1 MPDTPPQQ
9 AVAIIGMGCR
19 FPGGANT
26 PEQFWEMLCQGVDAI
41 TEIPRDR
48 FDVDALFDPDPVA
61 PGKIYTHW
69 GGYLDGIDEFDADF
83 FGIAPRE
90 ARRMDPQQRILLEV
104 AWEALEHGGQPPDLL
119 AGTNTGIFVGVAG
132 HDYADVQALSLNRA
146 GIDAHVNVGSS
157 GCIIANRLS
166 YLLDVHG
173 PSFTVDTACS
183 SSLTAVHL
191 ACRSLAAG
199 ECDLAIAGGVN
210 VLLAPEPTIGFCKAN
225 MLSPDGRCR
234 SFDAAAN
241 GYVRSEGIGAVVL
254 KPLATALADG
264 DPIQAVIRGSAINQ
278 DGRTAGLSLPSA
290 AGQEAMLRQALRQA
304 GVPASAIQY
313 IEAHGTGTTAGD
325 PVEAAAIGAVLST
338 DRPAGDL
345 CLIGSVKSNVG
356 HLEVAAGVAGLIK
369 AALALKHRAVPPNL
383 HFSEPNPAIAFEELK
398 LRVPTQ
404 LEPWP
409 ETAGPA
415 MAGVNSF
422 GFGGAN
428 AHVVLEEAPQAEPP
442 RAEPPQVTAHAA
454 QDQRAHAHVLTLSA
468 HTPEG
473 LRQSA
478 ERHLRY
484 VRASGSVDLRDLCY
498 TAATRR
504 SHHQHRLAAAVG
516 SHTELD
522 DHLEAFLHDEERAG
536 LATGRAS
543 TGQQPKLAFV
553 FSGMGPQWWG
563 MGQQLLDEEPTF
575 REVIDQCDHILTPLT
590 GWSLVEEIAADE
602 TRSRIGET
610 DVAQVVNCAVQIAL
624 AAVWRSWG
632 IVPDA
637 IVGHSAGEMAAAHVA
652 GALSLPDALFGAF
665 HRGRLLDRATG
676 TGTMLAA
683 GISAAEAAALVAE
696 HRGRVSLAAVNSPT
710 SITLSGEDGPLQQI
724 ADVLEGQER
733 FCRLLPVEVPY
744 HGPQMEAIREELLD
758 VLAGLDPVAPAV
770 PTVSAGTGTWVEA
783 ERFDADYWWRN
794 VRQPVQFA
802 AAIDTLVED
811 GAELLV
817 EVSPH
822 PVLAGNIAEC
832 LANHGKAAAVL
843 PTLRRRED
851 EHQVMLGSLATLYV
865 RGRRID
871 WAAVYPDGT
880 CLTLPTYPWQ
890 RERHWFET
898 ADAATEARHVGID
911 TGHPLLGRRLPSP
924 QPSWEADLEDPRT
937 AYLDAHVVEDSAVF
951 PGAAYVEMALAAGR
965 ELWGDTPVALEHVE
979 FNKLLFLTRPRDL
992 RFQLLYGTRDG
1003 SVEMH
1008 SAPASD
1014 PLSWTLNAAATLRR
1028 TEEREADGR
1037 IDLAGARK
1045 RCTSWTS
1052 SEDQY
1057 RSLEQRG
1064 FRYGGPFR
1072 GLQEIWAGEEEAI
1085 GRIHFPAGIA
1095 LPVDGYRVHPALLD
1109 AAFQLFG
1116 LPWSKSSA
1124 DTHAGR
1130 PLFPVS
1136 VDRIVLRRSAGPRF
1150 WAHMVLRNTGDGLL
1164 DGDIWLVN
1172 DDGNVAVT
1180 CEGLRIKVLEGA
1192 QPSQQREI
1200 DDWLYELRWEE
1211 APLPESLDPPAPTG
1225 DGQTPRLA
1233 APSGISGALRA
1244 QRVGP
1249 ETASGAQDYY
1259 DIVEPSLDRIAT
1271 GFTLAALDDLG
1282 WDPHR
1287 DSGRPTD
1294 AVAEALGVVPSHRRL
1309 LAGLLRMVPD
1319 PVDRAR
1325 GNGDPFPRPPSVLH
1339 RHLDALVADFP
1350 AYAAKAQ
1357 LIGKTGGHLADILQ
1371 GNLDAREIL
1380 LTDDSLRLLAQLYQD
1395 SPLGRAYHEVIGDA
1409 VAAAVSGTSAS
1420 ARLRVLE
1427 VGAGTGA
1434 ATAAVLPHL
1443 PASAEYVFT
1452 DISPHF
1458 LTHAEERF
1466 GDHPDM
1472 RFAVLDIETDPAAQ
1486 GFEPHSFDLVL
1497 AANVLHTTA
1506 ELRTTLAH
1514 VQRLLAPGGLLA
1526 LLELT
1531 RPTGWF
1537 NLVFGL
1543 LDGWWRFADVDLRPT
1558 QPLLPG
1564 GPWQSLLEESGFDE
1578 VTRLFEGE
1586 REGGELQ
1593 TVVLAQAPVS
1603 PQPIVS
1609 SSAAQPARSR
1619 HWLLFADGSGVA
1631 SNLAAALRARGDACT
1646 LAYPG
1651 ETYRQRGDG
1660 TFELP
1665 PGDAA
1670 AASARLLAA
1679 LEEDRET
1686 LHGVVHL
1693 WSLDAASSDGL
1704 RSTALME
1711 TQQLGCGSV
1720 LGLIQAFQ
1728 QGAGRMP
1735 ETWLVTSGSQ
1745 PVPGHDAAPNMPQAA
1760 LWGLGRVLMNE
1771 HAEVRCRLVDL
1782 SPELAREEIDALA
1795 EELCGDEA
1803 DEELALRG
1811 RRRLVRRLHRV
1822 SLESTTRREER
1833 RPLSPDDHGFSL
1845 GIEAPGAL
1853 GSLGLQQA
1861 PPAEPRRGELSIR
1874 VLASGV
1880 SFRDVLHALGMLPA
1894 AVFQYESGPPSL
1906 GSECAGTVLACGEG
1920 VEGFQIGDEVI
1931 ALASATHGSRARAR
1945 ADLAVPKPP
1954 SLTFQEAAC
1963 IPNAYVTAD
1972 YALNQVARVTAGER
1986 VLIHSAAGAVGLAAI
2001 AYCRRA
2007 GAEIYATAGT
2017 PDKRAYL
2024 RSLGVEHVMDSRSL
2038 GFANEIRDRTGGEG
2052 VDVVLNS
2059 LAGEALLKG
2068 VEVLRPYGRFVELG
2082 KRDIYE
2088 NAQLGLLPFQRNLS
2102 FHAVDLVQ
2110 LALDRP
2116 AVAQSLLGNIVRE
2129 VASGA
2134 LPMIPHTAFDL
2145 ADAEQAFRL
2154 IAQAKHIGKVV
2165 LTVREPCYHVG
2176 TGRDVPVARA
2186 DGTYLITGGLGGF
2199 GLAVAEWLAHQGAQH
2214 LVLVSR
2220 SGVPKEDV
2228 TALAGLRASGAKV
2241 VTMSADVSQEE
2252 DVARVLDAIQRELPP
2267 LRGVVH
2273 AAMVLDDDVLVR
2285 LDRERFDAV
2294 LAPKV
2299 AGAWNL
2305 HRFTRHHQLDFF
2317 ALFSSMAS
2325 VIGHPLQANYAAA
2338 NAFLD
2343 ALAAHR
2349 RALDLPALTIGWGA
2363 VSDVG
2368 YVARHPETAEY
2379 LDRGGFTTFSPDQAL
2394 ETLGELLCYDLS
2406 HVIAAR
2412 MDWSR
2417 WAASNSLTAASK
2429 RFELF
2434 VAAERQDT
2442 EQRTEGA
2449 GGSPLSPLETAG
2461 AAERRALLESY
2472 VRHKVAKV
2480 IGATPEKVDPEREL
2494 AQLGFDSLMAVEF
2507 VTALKADL
2515 AVSIP
2520 VVKILQGTSCV
2531 QLVDVLLDQLEL
2543 DAPDAAGPVEEPA
2556 QGASPEHLAEHP
2568 FSFELSFEQRRF
2580 WFLQRL
2586 HPEDA
2591 AYNLQAAARL
2601 SGALDHDALHRGL
2614 TEILRRHDLLR
2625 ATVHEVDGGPVQ
2637 RFGSPA
2643 PADLP
2648 LVDLADLP
2656 EPECDERM
2664 AQLAIDEIQR
2674 PFDFDTGPLLRATL
2688 FRLGAEEH
2696 LLLLVVHHIACD
2708 AWAMNLVMREL
2719 AALYET
2725 FSRGEPSPLPEPTL
2739 GYPDY
2744 VRHQQERLDEVG
2756 DTQLAYW
2763 RRQLAGASTAL
2774 QLPDSPA
2781 QPSAGATQGAHRP
2794 FELTA
2799 QLTAELAALGQREGV
2814 TLFMTLMAAFQTLL
2828 HRYTG
2833 AEDVCVGTAVSTRD
2847 EPGLEAVVGCC
2858 INTVVLRS
2866 DLSGEPT
2873 FRELL
2878 ERVKE
2883 TVLEAFSHRD
2893 VPFEQVVEA
2902 LGPERATGRTPL
2914 FEAMLVLHNARWPEL
2929 RVAGLEVRSEAVE
2942 SGTTVA
2948 DLALLLDTG
2957 DRLGGVLEYN
2967 ADRFD
2972 ATTVDRLLGHLRTVL
2987 EAVVADPDQ
2996 HLSSLPLLSDAER
3009 QRVLVEW
3016 NDTDIDLGPP
3026 TCLHHLVEAQA
3037 RRSPDAVA
3045 VVSEDA
3051 CLTYAELNERANRLA
3066 HHLRRR
3072 GVGPQAVVGV
3082 CLHRSTELVVA
3093 ALAILK
3099 AGGAYLPL
3107 DPALP
3112 AGRLRFLLADAQPG
3126 VLLTQPS
3133 LLDRLP
3139 EPRASVV
3146 TLDAEWPDIA
3156 RQSPD
3161 EPADAAAPED
3171 LAYVIYTSGSSGEP
3185 KGVMVPH
3192 RAICNQVRWR
3202 QDAFPLSEADAVLQ
3216 GTPMGFDPSIW
3227 ELFGPLTSGAR
3238 LVVPP
3243 KGAERESGRLVRL
3256 LTDQHVTTLQ
3266 VVPSVLEALLE
3277 QPGIDEC
3284 HDLRQ
3289 VFCGGEPLTPDL
3301 ADRFFARLPAALH
3314 HLYGPTEAA
3323 IDATHWPCRPEE
3335 GRRLVPIGRPI
3346 ANARVL
3352 ILDDRLQPVPV
3363 GVLGELHIGGAGLAR
3378 GYCNRP
3384 DLTAQRFI
3392 HDPFRSGER
3401 LYRTGD
3407 LGRWL
3412 PDGSIAFLGRADRQ
3426 VKVRGFR
3433 VEPGEIEAV
3442 LTGHPGVR
3450 EAAVVPVEDLHGVR
3464 QLAAFAV
3471 ADQPAAAGALRAH
3484 AADHL
3489 PDSMVPAALTLLD
3502 TLPRT
3507 ASGKVDH
3514 RCLAA
3519 QADAVPERRD
3529 APVLPRDAVEG
3540 ELQQIW
3546 ESFFPGRRVGVTDD
3560 FFALGGHSLLAM
3572 RVIAQVEHAFGREL
3586 PVSAL
3591 LENRTI
3597 ERLGCM
3603 LRERSLPRS
3612 PLVTIQP
3619 HGSAQPFYW
3628 VHAVGGTVYCY
3639 AELVAALGDHRPVY
3653 GLEAVGLSGEEPHT
3667 RIEDMAGH
3675 YVELLVRSQGAGP
3688 YLLGGWS
3695 MGGLIAFEMARQLE
3709 ERREPVALLTV
3720 VDAVP
3725 PALDSDA
3732 TRADE
3737 SEALRGFVEHLGL
3750 SVDDL
3755 ALSIDDFWDLPHE
3768 EQLTCVLE
3776 HAQRTRLVSPDL
3788 ELPGLRRSLQVFTTN
3803 LQAMRSY
3810 TPSPYTGRVT
3820 LLDAEESI
3828 GHTAGNAARWA
3839 ELALGGTTRYTV
3851 TGNHHTVLRQPHV
3864 AGLARHLS
3872 ACLAEIEFVPS

>member
-9 AVAIIGMGCR
+9 AVAITGMGCR

-26 PEQFWEMLCQGVDAI
+26 PEQFWQLLCEGVDAI

-48 FDVDALFDPDPVA
+48 FDVDALFDPDPAA
-61 PGKIYTHW
+61 PGKIYTRW

-119 AGTNTGIFVGVAG
+119 AGTNTGVFVGVAG
-132 HDYADVQALSLNRA
+132 HDYADVQALPLNRA

-166 YLLDVHG
+166 YLLDLHG

-210 VLLAPEPTIGFCKAN
+210 VLLAPEPTIGFSKAN

-234 SFDAAAN
+234 AFDARAN
-241 GYVRSEGIGAVVL
+241 GYVRSEGVGAVVL
-254 KPLATALADG
+254 KPLAAALADG

-290 AGQEAMLRQALRQA
+290 AGQEEMLRRALREA

-313 IEAHGTGTTAGD
+313 VEAHGTGTNAGD
-325 PVEAAAIGAVLST
+325 PVEAAAIGTVLSS
-338 DRPAGDL
+338 DRPAGEY
-345 CLIGSVKSNVG
+345 CLLGSVKSNVG

-369 AALALKHRAVPPNL
+369 AALALKNRTIPPNL

-409 ETAGPA
+409 ETTGPA

-428 AHVVLEEAPQAEPP
+428 AHLVLEEPPQP
-442 RAEPPQVTAHAA
+442 EPPQVTADSA
-454 QDQRAHAHVLTLSA
+454 QDQRARAHVLTLSA
-468 HTPEG
+468 HALDG

-478 ERHLRY
+478 ERHVAHLR
-484 VRASGSVDLRDLCY
+484 AAGSVDVGDLCY
-498 TAATRR
+498 SAATRR
-504 SHHQHRLAAAVG
+504 SHHQYRLAAVFG
-516 SHTELD
+516 SQAELHE
-522 DHLEAFLHDEERAG
+522 HLEAFLREEERAG

-543 TGQQPKLAFV
+543 SGQEPKLAFV

-575 REVIDQCDHILTPLT
+575 REVIEECGQILAPLT
-590 GWSLVEEIAADE
+590 GWSLMEEVAADE
-602 TRSRIGET
+602 TQSRIGET

-632 IVPDA
+632 VVPDA

-665 HRGRLLDRATG
+665 HRGRLLHRATG

-683 GISAAEAAALVAE
+683 GISEAEAAGLMAE

-710 SITLSGEDGPLQQI
+710 SITLSGEAGALEQI
-724 ADVLEGQER
+724 ADALEAQER

-758 VLAGLDPVAPAV
+758 VLAGLSPAS
-770 PTVSAGTGTWVEA
+770 PTVPIVSARTGTWAGA
-783 ERFDADYWWRN
+783 EPFDADYWWRN

-802 AAIDTLVED
+802 AAIDTLIED

-832 LANHGKAAAVL
+832 LANHGTAGDVL
-843 PTLRRRED
+843 PTLRRDED
-851 EHQVMLGSLATLYV
+851 ERPVMLSSLATLYA

-871 WAAVYPDGT
+871 WSGVYPSGS

-898 ADAATEARHVGID
+898 TDETTEARPVGID

-937 AYLDAHVVEDSAVF
+937 DYLDAHVVEDSAVF

-965 ELWGDTPVALEHVE
+965 ELWGDTPVTLEHVK
-979 FNKLLFLTRPRDL
+979 FHKLLFLTRPRDL
-992 RFQLLYGTRDG
+992 RFQLLYGSRDA

-1008 SAPASD
+1008 SAPAGE

-1028 TEEREADGR
+1028 NEEREADGR

-1045 RCTSWTS
+1045 RCTNWTS

-1072 GLQEIWAGEEEAI
+1072 GLQEIWSGEAEAV
-1085 GRIHFPAGIA
+1085 GRIRFPDGID
-1095 LPVDGYRVHPALLD
+1095 LPVDRYRVHPALLD

-1116 LPWSKSSA
+1116 LPWSKSSVDA
-1124 DTHAGR
+1124 HAGR

-1136 VDRIVLRRSAGPRF
+1136 VDRIVVRRSAGPQF
-1150 WAHMVLRNTGDGLL
+1150 WAHMVLRHTGEGLL
-1164 DGDIWLVN
+1164 EGDISLADN
-1172 DDGNVAVT
+1172 DGNVAVA

-1192 QPSQQREI
+1192 QPSQRREI

-1211 APLPESLDPPAPTG
+1211 APLPELPVPPAPSG
-1225 DGQTPRLA
+1225 DEQMLGLA
-1233 APSGISGALRA
+1233 APSGISQALTA

-1249 ETASGAQDYY
+1249 EVASGAQDYY
-1259 DIVEPSLDRIAT
+1259 DTVEPSLDRIAT
-1271 GFTLAALDDLG
+1271 GFTLAALDELG

-1294 AVAEALGVVPSHRRL
+1294 VVAEALGVVPAHRRL

-1319 PVDRAR
+1319 PAEGAR
-1325 GNGDPFPRPPSVLH
+1325 DGDAAFPQRPAVLH
-1339 RHLDALVADFP
+1339 RQLDALVADFP
-1350 AYAAKAQ
+1350 AYAPKAQ
-1357 LIGKTGGHLADILQ
+1357 LVGKTGGHLADILR
-1371 GNLDAREIL
+1371 GDIDAREIL
-1380 LTDDSLRLLAQLYQD
+1380 LTDDSLKLLAQLYQA
-1395 SPLGRAYHEVIGDA
+1395 SPLGRAYHEVVGDA
-1409 VAAAVSGTSAS
+1409 VAAAVGGWAGTAP
-1420 ARLRVLE
+1420 LRVLE

-1458 LTHAEERF
+1458 LTRAEERF
-1466 GDHPDM
+1466 GEHPGV

-1486 GFEPHSFDLVL
+1486 GFEPHAFDLVL

-1506 ELRTTLAH
+1506 ELRSTVGNA
-1514 VQRLLAPGGLLA
+1514 QRLLAPGALLA

-1543 LDGWWRFADVDLRPT
+1543 LDGWWRFADLDLRPA
-1558 QPLLPG
+1558 QPLLQAG
-1564 GPWQSLLEESGFDE
+1564 QWQSLLEESGFEE
-1578 VTRLFEGE
+1578 VTSLFAGE
-1586 REGGELQ
+1586 RAGGELQ
-1593 TVVLAQAPVS
+1593 TVVLAQAPAAQ
-1603 PQPIVS
+1603 QPVAS
-1609 SSAAQPARSR
+1609 SSAAVPARQR
-1619 HWLLFADGSGVA
+1619 RWLLFADTSGVA
-1631 SNLAAALRARGDACT
+1631 AELAVALRARGDACT
-1646 LAYPG
+1646 LAYRG
-1651 ETYRQRGDG
+1651 EVYRPRDDG
-1660 TFELP
+1660 GFELP
-1665 PGDAA
+1665 LGDAA
-1670 AASARLLAA
+1670 AACARLLAE
-1679 LEEDRET
+1679 LGEDRET

-1693 WSLDAASSDGL
+1693 WSLDAGSGDGL
-1704 RSTALME
+1704 SSAELME

-1720 LGLIQAFQ
+1720 LALMQALQ
-1728 QGAGRMP
+1728 QAAGRMP
-1735 ETWLVTSGSQ
+1735 EIWLVTSGSQ

-1760 LWGLGRVLMNE
+1760 LWGLGRVLLNE

-1782 SPELAREEIDALA
+1782 GPALAREEVDALA
-1795 EELCGDEA
+1795 EELCGDGA

-1811 RRRLVRRLHRV
+1811 QHRLVRRLHRAA
-1822 SLESTTRREER
+1822 LERTARREER
-1833 RPLSPDDHGFSL
+1833 CPLSPDDHEFSL

-1853 GSLGLQQA
+1853 GSLVLQQV
-1861 PPAEPRRGELSIR
+1861 PPVVPGPGKLSIR
-1874 VLASGV
+1874 VVASGV
-1880 SFRDVLHALGMLPA
+1880 SFRDVLHALGMLPE

-1906 GSECAGTVLACGEG
+1906 GSECAGIVVACGEG
-1920 VEGFQIGDEVI
+1920 VDGFQVGDEVI
-1931 ALASATHGSRARAR
+1931 ALASATHGSRAIAR
-1945 ADLAVPKPP
+1945 ADLAVPKPS
-1954 SLTFQEAAC
+1954 SLSFEAAAC
-1963 IPNAYVTAD
+1963 IPNAYVTVD
-1972 YALNQVARVTAGER
+1972 YALNHVARVTAGER

-2007 GAEIYATAGT
+2007 GAEVYATAGT

-2024 RSLGVEHVMDSRSL
+2024 RSLGIEHVMDSRSL
-2038 GFANEIRDRTGGEG
+2038 AFADEILEQTGGEG

-2102 FHAVDLVQ
+2102 FHAIDLVQ

-2116 AVAQSLLGNIVRE
+2116 AVAQSLLADIVRE
-2129 VASGA
+2129 VADGA

-2145 ADAEQAFRL
+2145 AEAEQAFRL

-2165 LTVREPCYHVG
+2165 LTVRAPRYHVG
-2176 TGRDVPVARA
+2176 TGREVPVARA

-2220 SGVPKEDV
+2220 SGTPKEDAA
-2228 TALAGLRASGAKV
+2228 ALAGLRESGAEV
-2241 VTMSADVSQEE
+2241 VVMPADVSQER
-2252 DVARVLDAIQRELPP
+2252 DVARVLDSIQRDLPP
-2267 LRGVVH
+2267 LRGIVH

-2285 LDRERFDAV
+2285 LDRKRFDAV

-2305 HRFTRHHQLDFF
+2305 HRLTRHHQLDFF
-2317 ALFSSMAS
+2317 AMFSSMAS

-2343 ALAAHR
+2343 SLAAHR

-2368 YVARHPETAEY
+2368 YVARHPETAAY
-2379 LDRGGFTTFSPDQAL
+2379 LDRGGFTTFSPQQAL
-2394 ETLGELLCYDLS
+2394 ETLEELLRYDLT

-2429 RFELF
+2429 RFEPF
-2434 VAAERQDT
+2434 VPAMQQDT
-2442 EQRTEGA
+2442 QERAEGA
-2449 GGSPLSPLETAG
+2449 SGSPLSLLESAAG
-2461 AAERRALLESY
+2461 AERRELLVGY
-2472 VRHKVAKV
+2472 VLQKVAKV
-2480 IGATPEKVDPEREL
+2480 IGTTPEKIDPEREL
-2494 AQLGFDSLMAVEF
+2494 AQLGFDSLMAVEL

-2520 VVKILQGTSCV
+2520 VVKILGGTSGV
-2531 QLVDVLLDQLEL
+2531 QLADALLDQLDF
-2543 DAPDAAGPVEEPA
+2543 DAPDAAAPVAPPA
-2556 QGASPEHLAEHP
+2556 RDERLEDSARHP
-2568 FSFELSFEQRRF
+2568 LSFEQRRF

-2586 HPEDA
+2586 DPEDA
-2591 AYNLQAAARL
+2591 AYNLPAAARL
-2601 SGALDHDALHRGL
+2601 SGALDHDALQRGL
-2614 TEILRRHDLLR
+2614 SEILRRHDLLR
-2625 ATVHEVDGGPVQ
+2625 ATVDEVDGEPVQ
-2637 RFGSPA
+2637 RFGPAA
-2643 PADLP
+2643 PAELP

-2656 EPECDERM
+2656 EAERDERLGR
-2664 AQLAIDEIQR
+2664 LAIDEIQR
-2674 PFDFDTGPLLRATL
+2674 PFDFDTGPLLRARL
-2688 FRLGAEEH
+2688 FRLEAEEH

-2708 AWAMNLVMREL
+2708 AWAVNLVMREL
-2719 AALYET
+2719 AALYEAFT
-2725 FSRGEPSPLPEPTL
+2725 RGEPSPLAEPTL

-2744 VRHQQERLDEVG
+2744 VGHQQQRLAEVG
-2756 DTQLAYW
+2756 DSQLAYW
-2763 RRQLAGASTAL
+2763 RRQLAGASPAL
-2774 QLPDSPA
+2774 QLSDSPA
-2781 QPSAGATQGAHRP
+2781 EPTAGKTHGAHHP

-2799 QLTAELAALGQREGV
+2799 QLTAELEALANREGV
-2814 TLFMTLMAAFQTLL
+2814 TLFVTLMAAFQTLL
-2828 HRYTG
+2828 HRYAD

-2847 EPGLEAVVGCC
+2847 EPGFEAVVGCF

-2878 ERVKE
+2878 QRVKA
-2883 TVLEAFSHRD
+2883 TTLEAFTHRD

-2902 LGPERATGRTPL
+2902 LDPERGTGRNPL

-2929 RVAGLEVRSEAVE
+2929 RVAGLDVRPEVVE
-2942 SGTTVA
+2942 SGTAVA
-2948 DLALLLDTG
+2948 DLVLLLDTG
-2957 DRLGGVLEYN
+2957 DRLGGMLEYN

-2972 ATTVDRLLGHLRTVL
+2972 TATVDRLLGHFRGVL
-2987 EAVVADPDQ
+2987 EAVVSDPDQ
-2996 HLSSLPLLSDAER
+2996 RLSSLPLLSKAER

-3016 NDTDIDLGPP
+3016 NDTDVDFGPQA
-3026 TCLHHLVEAQA
+3026 CLHHLVEAQVSG
-3037 RRSPDAVA
+3037 SPDAVA
-3045 VVSEDA
+3045 AVFEGAGLSY
-3051 CLTYAELNERANRLA
+3051 TELDERANRLA
-3066 HHLRRR
+3066 RHLRAR

-3082 CLHRSTELVVA
+3082 CLPRSLELVVA
-3093 ALAILK
+3093 ALAVLK
-3099 AGGAYLPL
+3099 AGAAYLPL

-3112 AGRLRFLLADAQPG
+3112 TERLRFLLADAQPG
-3126 VLLTQPS
+3126 ALLTRQS

-3139 EPRASVV
+3139 EAGVSVV
-3146 TLDAEWPDIA
+3146 TLDAEGLEIA

-3161 EPADAAAPED
+3161 KPDDATTPDD
-3171 LAYVIYTSGSSGEP
+3171 LAYVIYTSGSSGQP

-3202 QDAFPLSEADAVLQ
+3202 QHAFPLSEADAVLQ
-3216 GTPMGFDPSIW
+3216 RTPLGFDPSIW
-3227 ELFGPLTSGAR
+3227 ELFGPLASGAR
-3238 LVVPP
+3238 LVIPP
-3243 KGAERESGRLVRL
+3243 QETEREGGRLVRL
-3256 LTDQHVTTLQ
+3256 LADQRVTTLQ
-3266 VVPSVLEALLE
+3266 VVPSVLDALLE
-3277 QPGIDEC
+3277 QPGIDDC
-3284 HDLRQ
+3284 GDLRL

-3301 ADRFFARLPAALH
+3301 ADRALARLPAALH
-3314 HLYGPTEAA
+3314 HLYGPSEAA
-3323 IDATHWPCRPEE
+3323 IDATHWACRAREDQ
-3335 GRRLVPIGRPI
+3335 RLVPIGRPI

-3352 ILDDRLQPVPV
+3352 ILDDERQAVPV
-3363 GVLGELHIGGAGLAR
+3363 GVPGELHIGGAGLAR
-3378 GYCNRP
+3378 GYHNRP
-3384 DLTAQRFI
+3384 DLTAERFI
-3392 HDPFRSGER
+3392 QDPFSAGER

-3412 PDGSIAFLGRADRQ
+3412 PDGSIAFLGRVDRQ
-3426 VKVRGFR
+3426 VKVRGLR

-3442 LTGHPGVR
+3442 LTGHAAVR
-3450 EAAVVPVEDLHGVR
+3450 EAAVVAVEDPLGTR
-3464 QLAAFAV
+3464 QLATFAV
-3471 ADQPAAAGALRAH
+3471 VDQPATASELRDH
-3484 AADHL
+3484 AAEHL
-3489 PDSMVPAALTLLD
+3489 PEHMVPAALTLLD
-3502 TLPRT
+3502 ALPRT

-3514 RCLAA
+3514 ARLAA
-3519 QADAVPERRD
+3519 QAEAVPERRS

-3540 ELQQIW
+3540 ELSRIW
-3546 ESFFPGRRVGVTDD
+3546 EGFFPGRRVGVTDD

-3572 RVIAQVEHAFGREL
+3572 RVIAGVERAFGREL
-3586 PVSAL
+3586 PVSTL
-3591 LENRTI
+3591 LESRTI
-3597 ERLGCM
+3597 ERLACVV
-3603 LRERSLPRS
+3603 REQAQPRS

-3619 HGSAQPFYW
+3619 HGTAPPFYW
-3628 VHAVGGTVYCY
+3628 VHPVSGTVYCY
-3639 AELVAALGDHRPVY
+3639 AELAAALGEQRPLY
-3653 GLEAVGLSGEEPHT
+3653 GLEAAGLSGGEPHR

-3675 YVELLVRSQGAGP
+3675 YIEELARAHGAGP

-3709 ERREPVALLTV
+3709 ERGEQVALLTV
-3720 VDAVP
+3720 VDTAP
-3725 PALDSDA
+3725 PALDEDA
-3732 TRADE
+3732 AHVDE
-3737 SEALRGFVEHLGL
+3737 AAALHGFVEHLGVTL
-3750 SVDDL
+3750 DDL
-3755 ALSIDDFWDLPHE
+3755 AVSVDDFWDLSRE

-3776 HAQRTRLVSPDL
+3776 HARRAHLVPPDL
-3788 ELPGLRRSLQVFTTN
+3788 ELPGLHRHLQVFTTN
-3803 LQAMRSY
+3803 LQAVRSY
-3810 TPSPYTGRVT
+3810 APSPYAGRVT
-3820 LLDAEESI
+3820 LLDAEESL
-3828 GHTAGNAARWA
+3828 GHTAGHAARWG
-3839 ELALGGTTRYTV
+3839 ELALGGVTRHTV
-3851 TGNHHTVLRQPHV
+3851 AGNHHTVLRQPHV
-3864 AGLARHLS
+3864 VALARQLS
-3872 ACLAEIEFVPS
+3872 ACLAEMEFVPS